1 MFGSVGHPD
10 QHDPSTQARSSERW
24 LPQRRGAALEDWTR
38 VDLPYRHG
46 RSLHDGAAMAGKV
59 QPGSRSAGIAMFV
72 VGAVL
77 GLTAGPLLFVDVV
90 ESGWAIVGVSPP
102 VPGYGAC

>member
-1 MFGSVGHPD
+1 
-10 QHDPSTQARSSERW
+10 
-24 LPQRRGAALEDWTR
+24 
-38 VDLPYRHG
+38 
-46 RSLHDGAAMAGKV
+46 MAGKV
-59 QPGSRSAGIAMFV
+59 QPGSRSAGIVMFV